1 MATGDMK
8 NNIRKL
14 IGELR
19 QVSYDINNIDYDAI
33 IHGITSAFLPMM
45 HHIFLDYSPNIASYL
60 TAKNY
65 ELYAKTDLRFVET
78 VYKIL
83 MKEFSYKPSL
93 TKEQFLALGFAER
106 KVILLV
112 DIVKFCREKNK
123 AISNEKKKPVRK
135 GKSSLEKVS
144 SNQSNLKVSS
154 KFSGKLANEVDAKQ
168 ERKVINSI
176 PINERPFLSSTKRD
190 KILKRNEGASLPTIS
205 PSRDESSRTKGQIP
219 IPDLEALG
227 WSNKSDSDNVIPKPC
242 GSLIVTPLKDV
253 EVTQENAEFVS
264 AKSKA
269 SIIEIEDIEPNFLKT
284 IDHRNESEKPH
295 GNVHKNGIEITTCGS
310 GDFGKDSVKQASD
323 FVAFKQDVS
332 GLASQSDCLCSCN
345 SEKVQKLQ
353 NQMTSLETSL
363 KDLVTINNELSA
375 RIVLLET
382 HNILM
387 EKRIESLTSTTNCNQ
402 VSCRPATPGKSM
414 TDQQRS
420 DEKLLKHKWDEE
432 SAHEQKLVHKYSPDK
447 YAGYC
452 DSVPEDF
459 QPIMVATTT
468 KKNNVNDREKQ
479 LEYDESKVEYGGG
492 QKFTVTGEKN
502 EMAANEKALH
512 YDGKEEILSPLHENE
527 FSFMEEQPW
536 ATVLNLQKK
545 LEETM
550 DLFNSN
556 KK

>member
-14 IGELR
+14 IYELK
-19 QVSYDINNIDYDAI
+19 QVSYDINTLDYDAI
-33 IHGITSAFLPMM
+33 IHGVTSAFLPMI

-65 ELYAKTDLRFVET
+65 ELYARTDLRFVET

-144 SNQSNLKVSS
+144 SNQSNPKVSS
-154 KFSGKLANEVDAKQ
+154 KLSDKLGNEVNANQEKQ
-168 ERKVINSI
+168 VINSVPTNEK
-176 PINERPFLSSTKRD
+176 PILSSRKRGE
-190 KILKRNEGASLPTIS
+190 ILKRNKGAGLPTIE
-205 PSRDESSRTKGQIP
+205 PVRNENTKSQTP

-227 WSNKSDSDNVIPKPC
+227 WGKELESDNSIPMPC
-242 GSLIVTPLKDV
+242 DSLTVTPLKDI
-253 EVTQENAEFVS
+253 EVIQEHAEFVPG
-264 AKSKA
+264 KSKA
-269 SIIEIEDIEPNFLKT
+269 NIIEIEDVEPNFMKA
-284 IDHRNESEKPH
+284 IDHKKIRNGSEKLH
-295 GNVHKNGIEITTCGS
+295 GNVQDGINITTYGS
-310 GDFGKDSVKQASD
+310 ENFGKDSVKQTSD
-323 FVAFKQDVS
+323 FVASKQDMS
-332 GLASQSDCLCSCN
+332 SLASQSDCFCNCN

-353 NQMTSLETSL
+353 NQITSLETSL
-363 KDLVTINNELSA
+363 KDVVTINNELSA

-387 EKRIESLTSTTNCNQ
+387 EKRIENFISTTNNNH
-402 VSCRPATPGKSM
+402 VSCRLATPGKSI

-420 DEKLLKHKWDEE
+420 DEKLSKHKWDEV
-432 SAHEQKLVHKYSPDK
+432 SAHEQKLVDTYSPDK
-447 YAGYC
+447 YADC
-452 DSVPEDF
+452 HDSLPDDF
-459 QPIMVATTT
+459 QPIMVATMT
-468 KKNNVNDREKQ
+468 KKNNVNDTEEQ
-479 LEYDESKVEYGGG
+479 LDNGKSKIKFGGG
-492 QKFTVTGEKN
+492 QTVKVTAEKN
-502 EMAANEKALH
+502 EKVAREKVSH
-512 YDGKEEILSPLHENE
+512 YDGEEILSPLRENE

-545 LEETM
+545 LEETL